1 MKNGISHL
9 SQNLVA
15 LYAEDWDTLERLLKS
30 TISAPDRDGVAVA
43 ITMRFHSAPST
54 IEARLE
60 FMD

>member
-9 SQNLVA
+9 SQNSVA

-30 TISAPDRDGVAVA
+30 TTSAPDRDGVAVA
-43 ITMRFHSAPST
+43 ITIRLGSAPNT
-54 IEARLE
+54 IEAKLE

>member
-9 SQNLVA
+9 SQNSVA

-43 ITMRFHSAPST
+43 ITIRLDFAPST
-54 IEARLE
+54 IEAKLE